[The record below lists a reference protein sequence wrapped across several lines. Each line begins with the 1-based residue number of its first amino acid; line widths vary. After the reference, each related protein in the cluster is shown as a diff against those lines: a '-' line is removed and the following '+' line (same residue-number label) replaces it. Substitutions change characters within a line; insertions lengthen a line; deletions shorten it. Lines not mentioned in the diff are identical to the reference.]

1 MTFCTRQG
9 FGHQKAYVWRSSTV
23 RPSIHSLVS
32 FIRSG
37 GDDKL
42 LCVSS
47 KKRTENHYTFLQLYV
62 WVKWKNCFSIN
73 LVIDK
78 LFDKFVIDILILK
91 VGFHRH
97 SLGKETFV
105 LSSSLF
111 SKSADYSAGSWL
123 FWSLPQN
130 VNLPVLNYSSIFEY
144 MCLQNQHF
152 MRDYSNIS
160 IFKAESSK
168 TRTQRHAFLSL
179 SLSFQNQLIIAW
191 EM

>member
-1 MTFCTRQG
+1 MS
-9 FGHQKAYVWRSSTV
+9 VV
-23 RPSIHSLVS
+23 
-32 FIRSG
+32 
-37 GDDKL
+37 
-42 LCVSS
+42 

-62 WVKWKNCFSIN
+62 WEKWKNCFSIN

-97 SLGKETFV
+97 SLGTETFV

-130 VNLPVLNYSSIFEY
+130 VNLPVLNSVFKINTLCLIILIFQS
-144 MCLQNQHF
+144 LRQSRVKKHK
-152 MRDYSNIS
+152 D
-160 IFKAESSK
+160 
-168 TRTQRHAFLSL
+168 TRFSL
-179 SLSFQNQLIIAW
+179 SLFSKSADYCVGNVNLQTFCRLLKFHT
-191 EM
+191 

>member
-1 MTFCTRQG
+1 MS
-9 FGHQKAYVWRSSTV
+9 VV
-23 RPSIHSLVS
+23 
-32 FIRSG
+32 
-37 GDDKL
+37 
-42 LCVSS
+42 

-62 WVKWKNCFSIN
+62 WVKWKNCCSIN

-97 SLGKETFV
+97 SLGTETFV

-130 VNLPVLNYSSIFEY
+130 VNLPVLNSVFKINTLCLIILIFQS
-144 MCLQNQHF
+144 LRQS
-152 MRDYSNIS
+152 RV
-160 IFKAESSK
+160 KK
-168 TRTQRHAFLSL
+168 TQRHTFLSL
-179 SLSFQNQLIIAW
+179 SLFKISWLLRGKCKFTDFL
-191 EM
+191 